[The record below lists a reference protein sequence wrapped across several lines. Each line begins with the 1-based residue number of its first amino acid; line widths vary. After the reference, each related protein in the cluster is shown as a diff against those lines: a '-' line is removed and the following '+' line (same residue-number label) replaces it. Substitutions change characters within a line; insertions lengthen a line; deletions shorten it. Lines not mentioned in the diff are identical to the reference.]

1 MARRTLSGY
10 EVVKVMVNSGIYEWI
25 RTRGD
30 HAILRWEP
38 PDGHATD
45 ARTVPVPLHD
55 ELSIG
60 TLQNIANLAGAK
72 DFDRFCEWIDEN
84 R

>member
-1 MARRTLSGY
+1 VTRRTFSGY
-10 EVVKVMVNSGIYEWI
+10 EVAKVMVNSGIYEWD

-38 PDGHATD
+38 PDGHDAD
-45 ARTVPVPLHD
+45 ARTVSIPLHD
-55 ELSIG
+55 EIRIG
-60 TLQNIANLAGAK
+60 TLRSIADLAGAK

>member
-1 MARRTLSGY
+1 MPRRTFSGY
-10 EVVKVMVNSGIYEWI
+10 EVAKVLVNSGIYTWD

-30 HAILRWEP
+30 HAIRRWEP
-38 PDGHATD
+38 PDGHEAD
-45 ARTVPVPLHD
+45 ARTIPVPLHD

-60 TLQNIANLAGAK
+60 TLRNITDLAGAN
-72 DFDRFCEWIDEN
+72 DFDRFCEWSNDN